1 MSALTGAFEG
11 LGRGI
16 SKEADRKLNQWD
28 DERVLAEQEKLII
41 AREKRVEAAAMERET
56 RQNARAN
63 EKSGLLRTQTEA
75 DMKQKHEWDVEAA
88 ELKASSDQ
96 KVAKI
101 KATGGGAAYKLKD
114 RVKFVIVDKYD
125 KDGYVIGQ
133 EAKGW
138 DILNQRW
145 LTEDE
150 EIHGI
155 SNVASANAL
164 AAALVKKKE
173 EAKKAADLAK
183 KAADLAKDK
192 PVGDTTNP
200 VLKTIDPAGSGKP
213 TPGGKL
219 GSKEAAYVAKFA
231 ADQAGGL
238 IEQGSNWVAD
248 KTSAL
253 VEYFFN
259 NPSKQPT
266 TEAQRAAKAEAER
279 QLKRQRR
286 NRTGRGAGSGRV

>member
-28 DERVLAEQEKLII
+28 DERVLKEQEKLII
-41 AREKRVEAAAMERET
+41 AREKRIDAAARS
-56 RQNARAN
+56 RQADQNTWAA

-138 DILNQRW
+138 DIVNQRW

-150 EIHGI
+150 ENHGI

-164 AAALVKKKE
+164 AAAIAKKKE
-173 EAKKAADLAK
+173 EAAKKK
-183 KAADLAKDK
+183 KAADLAKDN

-200 VLKTIDPAGSGKP
+200 VLKTIDESH
-213 TPGGKL
+213 TEDT
-219 GSKEAAYVAKFA
+219 SS
-231 ADQAGGL
+231 DTSSDTSDTGL
-238 IEQGSNWVAD
+238 INTGKKQTVGERNAENWNKV
-248 KTSAL
+248 KNSVINSTEGL
-253 VEYFFN
+253 VNYFFN
-259 NPSKQPT
+259 NPSKQPA
-266 TEAQRAAKAEAER
+266 TEAQRVAKAEAER
-279 QLKRQRR
+279 QLKIKLR
-286 NRTGRGAGSGRV
+286 NRTGRGAGFGRV

>member
-28 DERVLAEQEKLII
+28 DERVLKEQEKLII
-41 AREKRVEAAAMERET
+41 AREKRVETAAMERET
-56 RQNARAN
+56 RQNARAK

-75 DMKQKHEWDVEAA
+75 DMKQKHEWDVDAA
-88 ELKASSDQ
+88 KQKASSD
-96 KVAKI
+96 KEVARI
-101 KATGGGAAYKLKD
+101 KATGGGAAYNLKD

-138 DILNQRW
+138 DIVNQRW

-150 EIHGI
+150 ENHGI

-164 AAALVKKKE
+164 AAAIAKKKE
-173 EAKKAADLAK
+173 EAAKKK
-183 KAADLAKDK
+183 KAADLAKDN

-200 VLKTIDPAGSGKP
+200 LLDEVDKNLPEDTSD
-213 TPGGKL
+213 T
-219 GSKEAAYVAKFA
+219 
-231 ADQAGGL
+231 GL
-238 IEQGSNWVAD
+238 INTDKKQTVGERNAENWNKV
-248 KTSAL
+248 KNSVINSTEGL
-253 VEYFFN
+253 VNYFFN

-266 TEAQRAAKAEAER
+266 TEAQRVAKAEAER
-279 QLKRQRR
+279 RLKIKLR
-286 NRTGRGAGSGRV
+286 NRTGRGAGFGRV